1 MGIKIQTTSN
11 DLILIRKVRN
21 DDAKQYIELI
31 NSVWRDVY
39 KNIFPEDVFI
49 DREREKENRIKDFAK
64 KFYNDNKRLC
74 YVAECNGVM
83 VGAINGTIK
92 STYEHFLEDDFADLV
107 ALYINPN
114 YQGKGI
120 GTKLKDIFEDWARKN
135 GAKKYIIGVLKD
147 NNNARK
153 IYESWGGELDNW
165 EQKFYKLGV
174 GYDEVFYKYNL

>member
-1 MGIKIQTTSN
+1 MDIKNETTSN
-11 DLILIRKVRN
+11 DFILIRKVRK

-31 NSVWRDVY
+31 NSVWRVVY
-39 KNIFPEDVFI
+39 KNIFPEEVFI
-49 DREREKENRIKDFAK
+49 NREKETENRIKSFAD
-64 KFYNDNKRLC
+64 KFYNDNERLC
-74 YVAECNGVM
+74 YVAECKGII

-92 STYEHFLEDDFADLV
+92 STYEHFLEGDFADLV
-107 ALYINPN
+107 GLYINPN

-120 GTKLKDIFEDWARKN
+120 GTKLKNIFEDWARKN
-135 GAKKYIIGVLKD
+135 GARKYIIGVLKD

-165 EQKFYKLGV
+165 EQKFYKLDV

>member
-1 MGIKIQTTSN
+1 MEIKIQTTSN

-21 DDAKQYIELI
+21 EDAKQYIELI
-31 NSVWRDVY
+31 NSVWRDAY

-49 DREREKENRIKDFAK
+49 DREREKENRIKNFAEK
-64 KFYNDNKRLC
+64 CYNDNKRLC
-74 YVAECNGVM
+74 YVAECNGII

-153 IYESWGGELDNW
+153 IYESWGGELDDW
-165 EQKFYKLGV
+165 KQKFYKLGV
-174 GYDEVFYKYNL
+174 GYDEIFYKYNL